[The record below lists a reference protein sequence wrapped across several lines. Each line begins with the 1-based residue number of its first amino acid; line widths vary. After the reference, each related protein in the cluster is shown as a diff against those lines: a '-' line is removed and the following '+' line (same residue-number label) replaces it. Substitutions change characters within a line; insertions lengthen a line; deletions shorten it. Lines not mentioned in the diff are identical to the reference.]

1 MTSSFKLTCKLTDFS
16 EGLTSNSKFQTTRV
30 FPVKSNRVRQIVME
44 IVKVSSFLSV
54 NCFSLGLLT
63 M

>member
-1 MTSSFKLTCKLTDFS
+1 MTSSFKLTCKLTCKLTDFS
-16 EGLTSNSKFQTTRV
+16 EGLTTV

-44 IVKVSSFLSV
+44 IVKVSSFLFV
-54 NCFSLGLLT
+54 NCFSLSLLT